1 MTVKS
6 LKSERSKGDNYGR
19 FQKHGKETDNA

>member
-19 FQKHGKETDNA
+19 FQKYGKKTDNS

>member
-19 FQKHGKETDNA
+19 FQKHGKKTDNS